1 MSGARSPPAS
11 LSSNGASRRPARA
24 ALHASRRG
32 RSFAQQAGSV
42 PERVTPGAGRSGPVM
57 IPVRVNPPALFAGNL
72 TRLRIMGGVGRMLAA
87 SCAACPGSR
96 LVPPAA
102 AISAAITRGPL
113 SAAATRGPLSAA
125 AIRGGHPRAAIRGG
139 YPRGYPRRPP
149 AGAIRGGYPRR
160 LPAAAI
166 RGGYAPWL
174 VPGWAGSRLC
184 GQPPETRR
192 RWSRVRKPNRPA
204 SRAERWTARRASR
217 GAINQCDR
225 NVARRGP
232 AQTNDR
238 GGFSVNMTKIPP
250 RSWQTV
256 VQVMELNPF
265 PVYAPFAVGRADA
278 GIG

>member
-42 PERVTPGAGRSGPVM
+42 PERVTPERAGAGRSGPVM

-113 SAAATRGPLSAA
+113 SAAATRGRYPRRLSAA
-125 AIRGGHPRAAIRGG
+125 ATRGRYARRLSARLRAG
-139 YPRGYPRRPP
+139 GYPRRPP
-149 AGAIRGGYPRR
+149 AGAIRGGHPRR
-160 LPAAAI
+160 LRAVVGAWLGRLKIMWAAAGDEKTMVASSQAESACLT
-166 RGGYAPWL
+166 GGT
-174 VPGWAGSRLC
+174 VDGSARE
-184 GQPPETRR
+184 PRR
-192 RWSRVRKPNRPA
+192 DK
-204 SRAERWTARRASR
+204 
-217 GAINQCDR
+217 
-225 NVARRGP
+225 
-232 AQTNDR
+232 
-238 GGFSVNMTKIPP
+238 SV
-250 RSWQTV
+250 
-256 VQVMELNPF
+256 
-265 PVYAPFAVGRADA
+265 
-278 GIG
+278 